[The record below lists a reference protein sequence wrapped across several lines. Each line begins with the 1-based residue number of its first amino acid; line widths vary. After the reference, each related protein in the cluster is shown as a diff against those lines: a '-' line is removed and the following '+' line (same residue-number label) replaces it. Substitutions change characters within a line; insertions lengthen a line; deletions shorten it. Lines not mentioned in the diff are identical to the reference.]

1 MKCLLCNVNFLSED
15 ELKNHYIWYHLINE
29 NDIYLN
35 DLFKPDS
42 IYKGCD
48 ICQIEFENSRAKK
61 NHMFL
66 FHYGQM
72 GGNRGN
78 GQLPVNIL
86 RRGLITYYTISY
98 DQHKNFYDFFN
109 ERIVDDFLSSV
120 YNKFNPDKDYK
131 IQGYAEIINRQQ
143 GEFII
148 AENTRVWLTNTYT
161 AKYFNEYVRGSIKS
175 DIVKRIII
183 NGQTG
188 SSWYFKRFNRLTVIS
203 TSVNEAKKIFS
214 G

>member
-1 MKCLLCNVNFLSED
+1 
-15 ELKNHYIWYHLINE
+15 
-29 NDIYLN
+29 
-35 DLFKPDS
+35 
-42 IYKGCD
+42 
-48 ICQIEFENSRAKK
+48 
-61 NHMFL
+61 
-66 FHYGQM
+66 M

-78 GQLPVNIL
+78 GQLTGNIL

-98 DQHKNFYDFFN
+98 DQHKNYEFFN

-131 IQGYAEIINRQQ
+131 IQGYAEIINQQQ

-161 AKYFNEYVRGSIKS
+161 VKYFNEYVRGSIKS

-203 TSVNEAKKIFS
+203 TSVNEAKKFFS

>member
-1 MKCLLCNVNFLSED
+1 MKCLLCNINFLSEV
-15 ELKNHYIWYHLINE
+15 ELKNHYIWQHQINE
-29 NDIYLN
+29 NDVYLN

-42 IYKGCD
+42 IYRSCD
-48 ICQIEFENSRAKK
+48 ICQTEFANSRAKK

-86 RRGLITYYTISY
+86 RRGPITYYTISY
-98 DQHKNFYDFFN
+98 DQHKNFYDFFG

-120 YNKFNPDKDYK
+120 YNRFNPDKEYK
-131 IQGYAEIINRQQ
+131 MQGYAEIINQQQ

-161 AKYFNEYVRGSIKS
+161 AKYFNDYVRGSIKS

-188 SSWYFKRFNRLTVIS
+188 SSWYFKRFSRLTVIT
-203 TSVNEAKKIFS
+203 TSVQEAKKIFS